1 MVYRVVCIRLDMKS
15 IYWKSCCF
23 DVIILNL
30 ISSNLQVISF
40 CGFWLLLCYLQKSPR
55 KWSLVDND
63 ISIATSKTV
72 VCFVFFPIVSN
83 ENAYQPEEFD
93 SHHERHH
100 WGLNQHRLNFCAMA
114 PFLCKWLK
122 NVGLVFIN
130 FFRGLVAVVEC
141 YLHNYFDRSLSG
153 ALADQVG
160 KHCFSHFF
168 FTCLSIFF
176 FPGGEVLLCSAPVFD
191 KQQ

>member
-1 MVYRVVCIRLDMKS
+1 MWLCVCCSWRRKTLSGDFQFFAPFFIKKNKHIKLSVRDKMVYRVVCIRLDMKS

-83 ENAYQPEEFD
+83 ENAYEPEEFD
-93 SHHERHH
+93 SH
-100 WGLNQHRLNFCAMA
+100 
-114 PFLCKWLK
+114 
-122 NVGLVFIN
+122 
-130 FFRGLVAVVEC
+130 RG
-141 YLHNYFDRSLSG
+141 
-153 ALADQVG
+153 
-160 KHCFSHFF
+160 
-168 FTCLSIFF
+168 II
-176 FPGGEVLLCSAPVFD
+176 EV
-191 KQQ
+191 